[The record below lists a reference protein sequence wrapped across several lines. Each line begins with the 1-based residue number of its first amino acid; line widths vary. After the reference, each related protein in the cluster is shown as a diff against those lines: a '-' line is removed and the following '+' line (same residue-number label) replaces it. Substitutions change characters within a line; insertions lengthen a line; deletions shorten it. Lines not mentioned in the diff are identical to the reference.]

1 MSNGTLKLHRS
12 SDVSTDNNSYDRMSK
27 NYDDASIVT
36 TDTNLLII
44 LMKTRISSNDIL
56 DRISEIWT
64 NVLDFFGQAW
74 WVEVVTNRPRC
85 TYYFGPFADA
95 EAANRAI
102 MGYIQDLEN
111 ESAQGIQTQIK
122 RCKPDRLTIEWDDA
136 KAV

>member
-1 MSNGTLKLHRS
+1 
-12 SDVSTDNNSYDRMSK
+12 
-27 NYDDASIVT
+27 
-36 TDTNLLII
+36 
-44 LMKTRISSNDIL
+44 MKTQILINDI
-56 DRISEIWT
+56 IAQVSEFWT
-64 NVLDFFGQAW
+64 NALDFLGWAW

-95 EAANRAI
+95 GAANRAI
-102 MGYIQDLEN
+102 TGYVQDLEN